1 MAVAGET
8 NLAALLLLADGRF
21 PVGGHAH
28 SGGVEAA
35 VTAGRVHDL
44 DSLADHLAGRLHT
57 VALVDAALAAAAVA
71 RLSGGATD
79 RSVDRGS
86 PDVDLVL
93 RSLDAEADVRIA
105 VAGLRNASRKL
116 GRQLLRVAGR
126 CWPHPV
132 IVAATS
138 INDHDDRFRTVV
150 PAGRAST
157 GPEHG
162 RGRGLHASVA
172 LGAVGAAAGLNA
184 REVAAL
190 SVHHA
195 ITTPA
200 QAGVRLLGL
209 DPFAVAALTA
219 EMAGPSSHIV
229 ERAVAAAAGPLADL
243 PAMTAVRS
251 DLDAEAHL
259 LSPSRLFAT

>member
-1 MAVAGET
+1 MPVADVT
-8 NLAALLLLADGRF
+8 DLAALLLLADGRF

-44 DSLADHLAGRLHT
+44 GSLADHLDGRLNT
-57 VALVDAALAAAAVA
+57 VALVDAALAAATVV
-71 RLSGGATD
+71 RLSNGAAD
-79 RSVDRGS
+79 PSADCER
-86 PDVDLVL
+86 PDVALSL
-93 RSLDAEADVRIA
+93 RALDAEADVRIA
-105 VAGLRNASRKL
+105 VAGLRAASRKL

-132 IVAATS
+132 MEAATS
-138 INDHDDRFRTVV
+138 TDNDRFRTVV
-150 PAGRAST
+150 RVGRPS
-157 GPEHG
+157 PVQKHG
-162 RGRGLHASVA
+162 MGGGLHASIA
-172 LGAVGAAAGLNA
+172 LGAAGVAAGLDA
-184 REVAAL
+184 PAVAAL

-200 QAGVRLLGL
+200 QAAVRLLGL

-219 EMAGPSSHIV
+219 GMAGAFSEVV
-229 ERAVAAAAGPLADL
+229 ERAVAAAVGPLADL

-259 LSPSRLFAT
+259 VSPYRLFAT